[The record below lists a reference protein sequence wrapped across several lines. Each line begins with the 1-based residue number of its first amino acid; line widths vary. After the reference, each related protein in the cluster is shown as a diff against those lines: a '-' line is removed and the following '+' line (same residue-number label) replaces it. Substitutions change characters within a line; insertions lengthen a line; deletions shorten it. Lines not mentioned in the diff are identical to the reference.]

1 MNVINLFDDIH
12 STKTIEESLKITD
25 DKNLILIESLPWLLL
40 RTSEGNLSRLLHNWS
55 SKRFYKGKTH
65 SDFLVHLESNVV
77 MAVIPFDCVEE
88 NSLLKNLISISY
100 ITVRV
105 KTLLKSETIEA
116 KIEQRS
122 RTNVETIKSVC

>member
-65 SDFLVHLESNVV
+65 SDFLFHLESNMVI
-77 MAVIPFDCVEE
+77 AVIPFDCVEE